1 MDERRTMIMAE
12 KKSVSVKVVNM
23 AGAEVGSISLSGHVF
38 GCEEH
43 KQAMFNA
50 VQVEQA
56 NSRQATAKT
65 KVRHEVSGGGKKPWR
80 QKGTGRARAGS
91 SRSPIW
97 VGGGTVF
104 APVGT
109 QNFTL
114 SQNKKEH
121 QLALRSALSLKTPKD
136 LVVVDE
142 IKFTTMKTK
151 EFVKMLEALKVDT
164 KVLVVVSEL
173 DEELART
180 VRNVCYARVVTSDNV
195 SVYDLLNADKLVMS
209 KAAVKDVEEA
219 LK

>member
-1 MDERRTMIMAE
+1 MAE
-12 KKSVSVKVVNM
+12 KKSLSVKVLNM
-23 AGAEVGSISLSGHVF
+23 SGEEVGKVSLAGSVF
-38 GCEEH
+38 GIEPH

-91 SRSPIW
+91 SRSPVW

-104 APVGT
+104 GPVGN

-121 QLALRSALSLKTPKD
+121 ELALRSALSLKTPKD
-136 LVVVDE
+136 LIVVDA
-142 IKFTTMKTK
+142 IKFESKKTK
-151 EFVKMLEALKVDT
+151 EFVKMLAALKADS
-164 KVLVVVSEL
+164 KSLVVVKEF
-173 DEELART
+173 DENLLAS
-180 VRNVCYARVVTSDNV
+180 VRNVSYAKVVTTDNV
-195 SVYDLLNADKLVMS
+195 SVYDLLNADKLVAS
-209 KAAVKDVEEA
+209 QDAIKAIEEA

>member
-1 MDERRTMIMAE
+1 MAE
-12 KKSVSVKVVNM
+12 KKSVSVKVLNM
-23 AGAEVGSISLSGHVF
+23 AGQEVKSLSLAASVF
-38 GCEEH
+38 AVEPH

-104 APVGT
+104 GPVGN
-109 QNFTL
+109 QNFTI

-121 QLALRSALSLKTPKD
+121 QLAVKSALSLKTPKD
-136 LVVVDE
+136 LVVIDE
-142 IKFTTMKTK
+142 IKFAGKKTK
-151 EFVKMLEALKVDT
+151 EFVKMLKAIKCEVKT
-164 KVLVVVSEL
+164 LVVVNEI
-173 DEELART
+173 DENLYAS
-180 VRNVCYARVVTSDNV
+180 VRNVAYAKVVTTDNV

-209 KAAVKDVEEA
+209 EAAVKTVEEA

>member
-1 MDERRTMIMAE
+1 MAE
-12 KKSVSVKVVNM
+12 RKSISVKVLNM
-23 AGAEVGSISLSGHVF
+23 AGQEVGKISLAKEVF
-38 GCEEH
+38 GIEPH

-56 NSRQATAKT
+56 NARQSTAKT

-104 APVGT
+104 GPVGN

-121 QLALRSALSLKTPKD
+121 QLAVRSALSLKTPD
-136 LVVVDE
+136 NLVVVDE
-142 IKFTTMKTK
+142 IKFDSKKTK
-151 EFVKMLEALKVDT
+151 EFVKMLEALGANT
-164 KVLVVVSEL
+164 KSLVVVSEI
-173 DEELART
+173 DENLFASG
-180 VRNVCYARVVTSDNV
+180 RNVSYARIVTTDNL
-195 SVYDLLNADKLVMS
+195 SVYDLLNADKLVIS
-209 KAAVKDVEEA
+209 QAAVKEVEEA

>member
-1 MDERRTMIMAE
+1 MAE
-12 KKSVSVKVVNM
+12 KKSVSVKVLNM
-23 AGAEVGSISLSGHVF
+23 AGEQVKDLKLAGSVF
-38 GCEEH
+38 AVEPH

-91 SRSPIW
+91 SRSPVW

-104 APVGT
+104 GPVGN
-109 QNFTL
+109 QNYKL
-114 SQNKKEH
+114 SQNRKEH

-142 IKFTTMKTK
+142 IKFAEKKTK
-151 EFVKMLEALKVDT
+151 NFVNMLNALKCEVKT
-164 KVLVVVSEL
+164 LVVVTEI
-173 DEELART
+173 DENLFAS
-180 VRNVCYARVVTSDNV
+180 VRNVAYAKVVTTDNV

-209 KAAVKDVEEA
+209 EAAVKEVEEA

>member
-1 MDERRTMIMAE
+1 MAE
-12 KKSVSVKVVNM
+12 KKNISVKVFNM
-23 AGAEVGSISLSGHVF
+23 AGEEVSKMNLSAEVF
-38 GCEEH
+38 GVEPH
-43 KQAMFNA
+43 KQAMFDA

-109 QNFTL
+109 QNFKL

-121 QLALRSALSLKTPKD
+121 ALAVKSALSLKAKD
-136 LVVVDE
+136 GLVVVDE
-142 IKFTTMKTK
+142 IKFENKKTK
-151 EFVKMLEALKVDT
+151 EFVAMLDALKANG
-164 KVLVVVSEL
+164 KVLVVVEDI
-173 DEELART
+173 DEHIFASS
-180 VRNVCYARVVTSDNV
+180 RNVGYAKVVTSDNV
-195 SVYDLLNADKLVMS
+195 SVLDLLNVDSLVLS
-209 KAAVKDVEEA
+209 KASAKAIEEA

>member
-1 MDERRTMIMAE
+1 MAD
-12 KKSVSVKVVNM
+12 KKVSVKVLNM
-23 AGAEVGSISLSGHVF
+23 AGEEVNKLSLSASVF
-38 GCEEH
+38 GIEPH

-91 SRSPIW
+91 SRSPVW

-104 APVGT
+104 GPVGN

-114 SQNKKEH
+114 SQNRKEH

-136 LVVVDE
+136 LVVIDE
-142 IKFTTMKTK
+142 IKFEGKKTK
-151 EFVKMLEALKVDT
+151 EFVKMLAAAKCEVKT
-164 KVLVVVSEL
+164 LVVVKEI
-173 DEELART
+173 DENLFAS
-180 VRNVCYARVVTSDNV
+180 VRNVDYAKVVTTDNV
-195 SVYDLLNADKLVMS
+195 SVYDLLNAEKLVMS
-209 KAAVKDVEEA
+209 EAAIKEVEEA

>member
-1 MDERRTMIMAE
+1 MAE
-12 KKSVSVKVVNM
+12 KKSVSVKVLNM
-23 AGAEVGSISLSGHVF
+23 AGEQVKDLKLAGSVF
-38 GCEEH
+38 AVEPH

-104 APVGT
+104 GPVGN
-109 QNFTL
+109 QNFTI

-121 QLALRSALSLKTPKD
+121 QLAVKSALSLKTPKD
-136 LVVVDE
+136 LVVIDE
-142 IKFTTMKTK
+142 IKFADKKTK
-151 EFVKMLEALKVDT
+151 EFVKMLKAIKCEVKT
-164 KVLVVVSEL
+164 LVVVNEI
-173 DEELART
+173 DENLFAS
-180 VRNVCYARVVTSDNV
+180 VRNVAYAKVVTADNV
-195 SVYDLLNADKLVMS
+195 SVYDLMNAEKLVMS
-209 KAAVKDVEEA
+209 EAAVKEVEEA

>member
-1 MDERRTMIMAE
+1 MAE
-12 KKSVSVKVVNM
+12 KKTISVALYNM
-23 AGAEVGSISLSGHVF
+23 AGEKLDSKLSLAASVF
-38 GCEEH
+38 GVEPH

-56 NSRQATAKT
+56 NQRQATAKT

-104 APVGT
+104 GPVGT
-109 QNFTL
+109 QNYTL

-121 QLALRSALSLKTPKD
+121 QLALKSALSLKTPKD

-142 IKFTTMKTK
+142 IKFDSKKTK
-151 EFVKMLEALKVDT
+151 DFVKMLDALKVST
-164 KVLVVVSEL
+164 KVLVVVGEI
-173 DEELART
+173 DENLFASG
-180 VRNVCYARVVTSDNV
+180 RNVDYAKIVTPDNV
-195 SVYDLLNADKLVMS
+195 SVYDLLNVDKLVMS
-209 KAAVKDVEEA
+209 KDAAKAVEEA